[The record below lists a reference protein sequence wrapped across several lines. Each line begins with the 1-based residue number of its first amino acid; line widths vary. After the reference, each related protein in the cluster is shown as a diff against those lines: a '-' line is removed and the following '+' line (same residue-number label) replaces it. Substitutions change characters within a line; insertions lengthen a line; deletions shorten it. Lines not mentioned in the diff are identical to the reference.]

1 MCWAWP
7 DGPLGKKITSSSWP
21 GATGQLTHLPFLIIQ
36 GQGMNECFL
45 SLRHHWGW
53 VRFLLLE
60 KKRQVIFPKVT
71 EAKITSL
78 STIDPFCTEEGP
90 WKFQNLCC
98 CSVAQSYLTLCEP
111 MGCCIPGLPV
121 PHYLLEFAQVHVHC
135 IGDAIQPSHP
145 LTSSSPSV
153 LNLSQ
158 HRGLFQWVDC
168 LCLLPIISFSISP
181 SNEYSGLIS
190 FILTGLISLLS
201 EGLSGVFSS
210 TTVQRHQFFGILPSL
225 WSSSLSHMWPLGRPQ
240 PSLYGPLL
248 AE

>member
-1 MCWAWP
+1 MDCCV
-7 DGPLGKKITSSSWP
+7 P
-21 GATGQLTHLPFLIIQ
+21 GRSIPPHLL
-36 GQGMNECFL
+36 
-45 SLRHHWGW
+45 
-53 VRFLLLE
+53 
-60 KKRQVIFPKVT
+60 K
-71 EAKITSL
+71 
-78 STIDPFCTEEGP
+78 
-90 WKFQNLCC
+90 
-98 CSVAQSYLTLCEP
+98 
-111 MGCCIPGLPV
+111 
-121 PHYLLEFAQVHVHC
+121 FAQVHVHC

-225 WSSSLSHMWPLGRPQ
+225 WSSSYNNMWPLGRPWLWLYRPLSVISLLFSTLSRFVVALVPRSICLLISWLQ
-240 PSLYGPLL
+240 SLSAVILEPKKNTAVMAAPSPPLL
-248 AE
+248 FAMQQWGQITWS